1 MKTFYS
7 EWQNMMRHSR
17 ERLGAGTV
25 MRRGPSLT
33 DLVPVMVVR
42 MVRVVNVAQ
51 MRGDVRSQL
60 LVRPGLCLCWLV
72 KVRFHTFL
80 ESIRLLTLSLCAHS
94 GTAGACCR
102 MGGRPLG
109 GAHWGG
115 ATAC

>member
-1 MKTFYS
+1 M
-7 EWQNMMRHSR
+7 
-17 ERLGAGTV
+17 

-42 MVRVVNVAQ
+42 MVRVVRVVNVAQ
-51 MRGDVRSQL
+51 VREDVRSQL
-60 LVRPGLCLCWLV
+60 LVRPGLHLCWLV

-80 ESIRLLTLSLCAHS
+80 ESSRLLTLSLSHS
-94 GTAGACCR
+94 GTAGARCR
-102 MGGRPLG
+102 VGGRPLV